1 MVEDWDELLVF
12 GVIPLFSLFT
22 GGVGEVSEEERGE
35 GFPLKLLLGLE
46 Q

>member
-1 MVEDWDELLVF
+1 MVEDWDELSVF
-12 GVIPLFSLFT
+12 RVIPLFSLFT
-22 GGVGEVSEEERGE
+22 GGVGEVSEERGE

>member
-12 GVIPLFSLFT
+12 GVMPLFSLFT
-22 GGVGEVSEEERGE
+22 GGVGEVSEEEGGE